1 MEAHCPP
8 AAVTLRGHLL
18 KSAQSARGPYPQ
30 EMMKVI
36 SVKKAARR
44 EYTRDEVKA
53 LKAHSKARTPIA
65 EVSMQMKRTVPAL
78 RSKAHELGIGLGQR
92 R

>member
-1 MEAHCPP
+1 VEAHCPRRRGH
-8 AAVTLRGHLL
+8 LRGHLL

-30 EMMKVI
+30 EMMKMI

-53 LKAHSKARTPIA
+53 LKTHSKARTPIV
-65 EVSMQMKRTVPAL
+65 EVSKQMKRTVPAL